1 MEGATRVGRAQSY
14 RAKLCLEGGQKFL
27 RCPPSTE
34 EPTATRAVFDYDL
47 WFHFL
52 KGLSGLVFELQ
63 VTRGEWFCIYGQV
76 SAKPS

>member
-1 MEGATRVGRAQSY
+1 
-14 RAKLCLEGGQKFL
+14 
-27 RCPPSTE
+27 
-34 EPTATRAVFDYDL
+34 L

>member
-1 MEGATRVGRAQSY
+1 MKGATRVGRAECY